1 MCDDVTCMCDDV
13 TYMCDDVTYMCD
25 DVTYMCDDVTNINVL
40 LALILHQCDV
50 SVRTLCLHMLVM
62 MCMCMCTCMW
72 VFFIHVM
79 SYYSSYSYCLYTLCP
94 Q

>member
-40 LALILHQCDV
+40 LALILHSRHQ
-50 SVRTLCLHMLVM
+50 LLLF
-62 MCMCMCTCMW
+62 
-72 VFFIHVM
+72 VFL
-79 SYYSSYSYCLYTLCP
+79 LYV
-94 Q
+94 